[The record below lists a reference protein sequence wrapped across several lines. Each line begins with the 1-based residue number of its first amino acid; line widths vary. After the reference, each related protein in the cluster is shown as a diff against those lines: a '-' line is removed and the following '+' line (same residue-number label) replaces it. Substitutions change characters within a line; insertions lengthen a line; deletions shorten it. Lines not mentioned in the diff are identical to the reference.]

1 MTKAIIRKI
10 DTQGRIS
17 IPTKWRKEAMKGA
30 REVVI
35 VEHSDRL
42 EIIPKKAVDLTEFFD
57 SIEVDF
63 PLGSDYHEL
72 KKRLRGAKI

>member
-17 IPTKWRKEAMKGA
+17 IPIGWRKEAMNEA
-30 REVVI
+30 TEVLI
-35 VEHSDRL
+35 VEYPDRL
-42 EIIPKKAVDLTEFFD
+42 EIIPKKTVDLTEFFD

-63 PLGSDYHEL
+63 PPSSDYHKL
-72 KKRLRGAKI
+72 KKRLLGAKI